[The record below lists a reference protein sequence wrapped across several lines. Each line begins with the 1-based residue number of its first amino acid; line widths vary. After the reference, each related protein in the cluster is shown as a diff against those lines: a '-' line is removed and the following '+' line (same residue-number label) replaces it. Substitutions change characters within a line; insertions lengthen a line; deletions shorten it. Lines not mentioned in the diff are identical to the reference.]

1 MKDLQLLLYFVGV
14 HSCETSCRK
23 KSRELDCCNG
33 DRREFV
39 SAVLSILI
47 EAEGVLDKVQ
57 FYKNRLLWPYEE
69 SNKRSLIA
77 FPDGY
82 CFDILN
88 RR

>member
-23 KSRELDCCNG
+23 KSRQLDRCNG
-33 DRREFV
+33 IRSEVV
-39 SAVLSILI
+39 SAFLSILI
-47 EAEGVLDKVQ
+47 ASSLAEIVFSDQMMGATSA
-57 FYKNRLLWPYEE
+57 RH
-69 SNKRSLIA
+69 SL

-88 RR
+88 WR